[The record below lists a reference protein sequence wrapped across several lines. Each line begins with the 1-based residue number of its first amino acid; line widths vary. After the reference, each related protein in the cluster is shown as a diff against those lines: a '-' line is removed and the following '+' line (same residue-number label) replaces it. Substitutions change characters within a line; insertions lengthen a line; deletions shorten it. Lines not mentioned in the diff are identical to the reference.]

1 MSEGAAEQAGVFHDL
16 DAGGCQQPRRRLLQQ
31 RERGPPPTLSSR
43 YRIASIAWSE
53 AFESASSTLP
63 VVACGRFSSSCSSF
77 GQVRKMWIIGQVA
90 QPTVR

>member
-1 MSEGAAEQAGVFHDL
+1 MTSMPVAASSPGV
-16 DAGGCQQPRRRLLQQ
+16 ASSSNGNS
-31 RERGPPPTLSSR
+31 GPPPTLSSR